1 MERNMYDKTKLTG
14 WRLKLHIIIFE
25 SDTPAGKAF
34 DVGLIIVIALSTLAV
49 MLESVSSIRH
59 EYSALIK
66 TVEWGFTILFTIE
79 YIFRIICV
87 SRQTRYIFSF
97 YGLVDLL
104 AIAPNYLSVFFPG
117 VHYLVTIRALRL
129 LRVFRVLK
137 LVLYLRESEIILKAL
152 ISGRRKIT
160 IFIFAVITLVCLLGS
175 SMYLIEGEASG
186 FTSIPRSVYW
196 AIVTLTT
203 VGYGDIAP
211 KTGLGQFL
219 AAWVMILGYAI
230 IAVPTGIF
238 TAEIVGAAGQ
248 IDKTRI
254 CPSCQKSGHD
264 YNAVHCKLCG
274 EKL

>member
-104 AIAPNYLSVFFPG
+104 AIAPTYLSVFFPG

-219 AAWVMILGYAI
+219 AARVMILGYAI

-254 CPSCQKSGHD
+254 CPGCQKSGHD